1 MDYFSTTET
10 LFLASLLLL
19 FLVQMAFYWG
29 FFARL
34 AFYKEKKTEENAM
47 DLPPVSVVIA
57 ARNEYYRLKENLSLI
72 LEQDY
77 PEFEVVV
84 VNHASDDETK
94 DLLKELSGK
103 YKRLKPVN
111 IEEDLNFFKGKKF
124 PLSIGIKSAHYA
136 TLLLTDADCRPISNQ
151 WIRRMAFSYHWN
163 TGVVLGYGPYQ
174 REKGFVNLLV
184 RYDTFLVAMNYLSFA
199 LSGIP
204 YMGVGRN
211 LSYKKELF
219 IKNRGFISN
228 YNIASGDDDLF
239 ISQVARKKNTVIQ
252 IHPESFVYSEP
263 KKSLREWLVQKKRH
277 LTTGKKYKPGIKI
290 LLALFSMS
298 QWLYYLV
305 FIVMLLFG
313 IAVFGVLTIIGL
325 RLLTRIIIHRKIS
338 KHLHDR
344 QLFVF
349 SLLLEPIYM
358 LLLPFFAIQG
368 LFGKNRQWK

>member
-1 MDYFSTTET
+1 MDSFSTTET
-10 LFLASLLLL
+10 LFLASLLFL
-19 FLVQMAFYWG
+19 FLVQMVFYWAI
-29 FFARL
+29 FVRL
-34 AFYKEKKTEENAM
+34 AFYKEKKREEKEVAF
-47 DLPPVSVVIA
+47 PPVSVVIA
-57 ARNEYYRLKENLSLI
+57 ARNEYYRLKENLPVI

-94 DLLKELSGK
+94 ALLKELSGK
-103 YKRLKPVN
+103 YKCLKPIN

-124 PLSIGIKSAHYA
+124 PLSIGIKSAHHEI
-136 TLLLTDADCRPISNQ
+136 LLLTDADCRPISNQ
-151 WIRRMAFSYHWN
+151 WIRRMASSYQGK
-163 TGVVLGYGPYQ
+163 TEVVLGYGPYQ
-174 REKGFVNLLV
+174 REKGFVNLLI
-184 RYDTFLVAMNYLSFA
+184 RYDALLVAMNYLSFA

-211 LSYKKELF
+211 LSYKKKLF

-239 ISQVARKKNTVIQ
+239 IGQVARKRNTVIQ

-263 KKSLREWLVQKKRH
+263 KRGLRAWLIQKKRH
-277 LTTGKKYKPGIKI
+277 LTTGKKYNPGIKI

-298 QWLYYLV
+298 QWFYYLL

-313 IAVFGVLTIIGL
+313 IEIFGVLIIVGL
-325 RLLTRIIIHRKIS
+325 RLLTRIIIHNKIS
-338 KHLHDR
+338 RQLHDR
-344 QLFVF
+344 QIFVF
-349 SLLLEPIYM
+349 SLLLEPVYM